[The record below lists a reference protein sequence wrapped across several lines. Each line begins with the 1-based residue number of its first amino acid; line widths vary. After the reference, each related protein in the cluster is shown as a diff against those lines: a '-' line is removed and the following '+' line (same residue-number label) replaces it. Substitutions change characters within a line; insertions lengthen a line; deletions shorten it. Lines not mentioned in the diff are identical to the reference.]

1 MTRFCI
7 VFGCSFLFFMVLAY
21 AAANDP
27 LLWLTPDHYS
37 MGVVAR

>member
-1 MTRFCI
+1 MTRVI
-7 VFGCSFLFFMVLAY
+7 LLGGIAFLFWMAFFY
-21 AAANDP
+21 QAANDP